1 MTDTTATPEVTATA
15 TVARPLVA
23 RPVVA
28 APLSRTVITPGV
40 FGTILILVTIVPFVS
55 VGIQWLFGQ
64 TPFFPLQSTI
74 ALFAT
79 IHVPLTAYLL
89 FDRNIREMM
98 WRRPIGLIVMPTLIF
113 AGCFVLFIAGA
124 AQRQAGTAAFLV
136 YFQLFVLAWN
146 LWHFGKQ
153 NIGVYSFYRIS
164 QSRSRMLPI
173 EKRLMMFAAG
183 LGALT
188 TFGLGTPVYIKVYA
202 ANGHFD
208 GLLAFSKYA
217 MWAGTAGQL
226 VLLAVAVWLVIAQR
240 ARHGWQTALLFLV
253 CTNYFIPQYL
263 FAQGVPGSFVFACN
277 TLGHGL
283 QYCTFLGFHA
293 GNDYEKRDRSG
304 PRWARYL
311 MPAAFLLTALF
322 LADFYVFQK
331 VVSVG
336 GVAHKLSVWLGSPT
350 GLDTALIDSITI
362 GILLNHFWLDSFFWR
377 FQDPQSRNWML
388 SRFSFL
394 FGSRPAASAAS

>member
-15 TVARPLVA
+15 PVAG
-23 RPVVA
+23 
-28 APLSRTVITPGV
+28 PLSRSFITPQV
-40 FGTILILVTIVPFVS
+40 FGTILIVVTIIPFVS
-55 VGIQWLFGQ
+55 VGVQWLFGQ

-74 ALFAT
+74 ALLAT
-79 IHVPLTAYLL
+79 IHVPLTVYLL
-89 FDRNIREMM
+89 FDPNIRAMM

-113 AGCFVLFIAGA
+113 AGCFVLFIAGG

-153 NIGVYSFYRIS
+153 NIGVYSFFRIS
-164 QSRSRMLPI
+164 QSRSRMLPV
-173 EKRLMMFAAG
+173 EKRLMMFAAA
-183 LGALT
+183 LGAMT
-188 TFGLGTPVYIKVYA
+188 TFGLGTPAYVKSYA
-202 ANGHFD
+202 SHESFD
-208 GLLAFSKYA
+208 GLVTFSKYV
-217 MWAGTAGQL
+217 MWTGSAGQL
-226 VLLAVAVWLVIAQR
+226 VLFAVAVWLVIVQR
-240 ARHGWQTALLFLV
+240 ARHGWQTALLFLT

-293 GNDYEKRDRSG
+293 GNDAEKRERNG
-304 PRWARYL
+304 PPWARYL

-322 LADFYVFQK
+322 LADFYYFQK
-331 VVSVG
+331 VVSVA
-336 GVAHKLSVWLGSPT
+336 GVAHRISLWFGSPA
-350 GLDTALIDSITI
+350 GLDNAVIDSIVI

-394 FGSRPAASAAS
+394 FGSRPVAPAVP